1 VSNARILIG
10 NANKRLKELE
20 TGSVQTVITSP
31 PYFGLRDYGTGDWQ
45 GGDPDCSHQRDN
57 KRGKATTTGH
67 ANELLTVGDAI
78 YKTVCPRCGAI
89 REDEQMGLEETPE
102 EFVNALVVLFREIR
116 RVLADDGTVWLNIG
130 DSYAG
135 SGKGRNGD
143 GSVNVD
149 SKSKQATSQG
159 TLEGTLVKSG
169 VDLPAKNMIGIPW
182 RLAFALQ
189 DDGWILRQ
197 DIIWA
202 KPNPMPESVLDRCTK
217 SHEYIFLLSKS
228 PRYYFDNEAIKE
240 PAVTPI
246 DTKAAQSFKAPGGKA
261 RENYGTNEDNW
272 EPNGLRNKRD
282 VWTVSTKPYR
292 GAHFATYP
300 EELITPCVLAGSAES
315 DTVLD
320 PFTGSGTTA
329 VVALRYGRNFV
340 GTELNP
346 EYAELARN
354 RIISDAPLF
363 NTVEME

>member
-1 VSNARILIG
+1 VSNAKILIG
-10 NANKRLKELE
+10 NANVRLKELPDQ
-20 TGSVQTVITSP
+20 SVRTVITSP
-31 PYFGLRDYGTGDWQ
+31 PYYGLRDYGTGDWQ
-45 GGDPDCSHQRDN
+45 GGDPDCTHQRDN
-57 KRGKATTTGH
+57 KRGKSTETGH

-78 YKTVCPRCGAI
+78 YKTVCPRCGAV

-102 EFVNALVVLFREIR
+102 EFVEALVVLFREIR
-116 RVLADDGTVWLNIG
+116 RVLTDDGTVWLNIG

-143 GSVNVD
+143 GTVNVD
-149 SKSKQATSQG
+149 PESKQATSQG

-202 KPNPMPESVLDRCTK
+202 KPNPMPESVSDRCTK

-240 PAVTPI
+240 PAQDWGTRDRTNGKYHNEGTGLTPHSGL
-246 DTKAAQSFKAPGGKA
+246 TKSY
-261 RENYGTNEDNW
+261 ET
-272 EPNGLRNKRD
+272 RNKRD
-282 VWTVSTKPYR
+282 VWTVSTKPYK

-300 EELITPCVLAGSAES
+300 EDLITPCVLAGSAEG

-346 EYAELARN
+346 EYAKLAES
-354 RIISDAPLF
+354 RITSDAPLF
-363 NTVEME
+363 NTVELG